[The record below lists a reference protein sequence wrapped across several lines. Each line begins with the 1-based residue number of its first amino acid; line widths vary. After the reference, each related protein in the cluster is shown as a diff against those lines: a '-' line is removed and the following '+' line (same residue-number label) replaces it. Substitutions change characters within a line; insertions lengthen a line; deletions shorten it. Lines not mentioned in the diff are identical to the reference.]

1 MEAKELGRGLAIK
14 NKSLCQMTPKPTESK
29 FTTRNP
35 FWMKKLQTVATRVL
49 FSREKLKSFKKIS
62 SNPLLWKSNIVL
74 TKFPRLVESL
84 AKQNLPKCHPDVFNG
99 DATMFHPWKRAM
111 IRDTAI
117 SLEGELNYLYK
128 YTTGDPRR
136 VLDGF
141 RKRQYSKP
149 EILL

>member
-1 MEAKELGRGLAIK
+1 MPDDTETHRKQIHDKEPVLDEEITDSRHQGPIFPRKTKKFRENKFQSLAVEIEHCC
-14 NKSLCQMTPKPTESK
+14 NEIS
-29 FTTRNP
+29 
-35 FWMKKLQTVATRVL
+35 ATN
-49 FSREKLKSFKKIS
+49 E
-62 SNPLLWKSNIVL
+62 
-74 TKFPRLVESL
+74 RLVESL
-84 AKQNLPKCHPDVFNG
+84 ARQNLPKCHPDVFNG